1 MSISFANIRPGS
13 FLATAAAI
21 AMVAGAAGMAA
32 AQEAKPKGPP
42 PTPVVVAEVREV
54 LESPKLTYNGF
65 LEPEKKAIISAVEAG
80 FVKAILKRDGES
92 VKRGTVL
99 AVLSNPAMLLDL
111 DVLQAQIAES
121 EALLNQA
128 RLSLDRM
135 KTLFDKKLVAA
146 EQYENERAGA
156 VVIEARVKT
165 SQATANRLRRKLQ
178 MLVIR
183 SPLQGQIVSLDLE
196 IGQWITPNK
205 EIFEISNFESFVL
218 RVGIP
223 AKFINT
229 VQRGA
234 RVEINVPE
242 LQQRL
247 TGQIHAVIHHVE
259 SSTGNFSV
267 RIRLGNPNRL
277 PLSGLMAEA
286 TVPIGPRKKA
296 KIVPRDAIVRRGQ
309 ATQIVVVRDNAAQI
323 VPVKVQGNLDG
334 AVIIAASDLKAKEFV
349 VVRGNERLF
358 SGTPVKVTESK

>member
-1 MSISFANIRPGS
+1 MSNRICKFRPGS
-13 FLATAAAI
+13 YLAAAAAF

-32 AQEAKPKGPP
+32 AHEAKPKGPP
-42 PTPVVVAEVREV
+42 PTPVVVALVREV
-54 LESPKLTYNGF
+54 LESPKLTFNGF
-65 LEPEKKAIISAVEAG
+65 LEPDKKAIVSAVEAG
-80 FVKAILKRDGES
+80 FVKAILKRDGET
-92 VKRGTVL
+92 VEHGTVL
-99 AVLSNPAMLLDL
+99 AVLSNPSLLLDL
-111 DVLQAQIAES
+111 QVLQAQIAES
-121 EALLNQA
+121 EAILNQA

-135 KTLFDKKLVAA
+135 KSLFDKKLVAA

-156 VVIEARVKT
+156 MVIEARLTT
-165 SQATANRLRRKLQ
+165 SQATANRLRRKLK

-183 SPLQGQIVSLDLE
+183 SPIQGQIVSIDLE

-247 TGQIHAVIHHVE
+247 TGKIHAIIHHVE

-267 RIRLGNPNRL
+267 RIRLGNPNKL

-286 TVPIGPRKKA
+286 TVPIGPRKKV

-309 ATQIVVVRDNAAQI
+309 TTQIVVVRDNTAQI
-323 VPVKVQGNLDG
+323 VLVKVQGNLDG
-334 AVIIAASDLKAKEFV
+334 AVIIAASGLKAKESV

-358 SGTPVKVTESK
+358 PGTPVKVTELK